1 MSDQREREK
10 RREER
15 QQAESQV
22 DAKDRRQK
30 ILQLAA
36 GAVFLAIVAVVV
48 VIVIAASSG
57 GGGDSELEGVAEV
70 NQELSGIPQS
80 ELVIGDPKAPVELV
94 EFGDLQ
100 CPVCKNFAED
110 VLPPVI
116 ENQVA
121 NGEAKLVFRN
131 YTIIGPESTPAGAAA
146 IAAGAQGRGWNY
158 LDLFYRNQGAENG
171 GYIDD
176 EFLAAVAKAAG
187 VKDLARWEQERNS
200 PKATEEV
207 ENTSAEAQRL
217 GFQGTPSFAI
227 RGPGTA
233 GLEPLGTLGSS
244 EEFEAAIE
252 DAS

>member
-15 QQAESQV
+15 LAAESQV
-22 DAKDRRQK
+22 DAKDRRQRM
-30 ILQLAA
+30 LQLAA
-36 GAVFLAIVAVVV
+36 GAVFLAIVVEVV
-48 VIVIAASSG
+48 VIVVAASSG
-57 GGGDSELEGVAEV
+57 GGGDTEIEGVTEV

-80 ELVIGDPKAPVELV
+80 ALVIGDPKAPVELV

-100 CPVCKNFAED
+100 CPVCKGYAED

-131 YTIIGPESTPAGAAA
+131 FTIIGPESTPAGAAA
-146 IAAGAQGRGWNY
+146 IAAGTQGRGWNF

-176 EFLAAVAKAAG
+176 EFLTAVARAAG
-187 VKDLARWEQERNS
+187 VKNIGKWEQERNS
-200 PKATEEV
+200 PRLTTEV
-207 ENTSAEAQRL
+207 ENTTAEAQRL

-227 RGPGTA
+227 KGPSTT
-233 GLEPLGTLGSS
+233 GLQPLGTLGSS
-244 EEFEAAIE
+244 EEFEEAIE
-252 DAS
+252 EAS